1 MSFVRWP
8 IRATRRSNEPKVD
21 SFDFAGGVQ
30 CLGQATLEGGELLRR
45 VLGRQRIELG
55 MCQSDNDLA
64 VRGERPS
71 QRPDRA
77 AELDQPG
84 QFAGDVLRCAGHDP
98 RVQLLQ
104 FALDSLE
111 GAEVAGDDP
120 LENRCDERR
129 CVERTDLASALGALA
144 KLLEHLDLPMMSGDD
159 PVPAERAFEGSEDGL
174 TLLDAGRVQRH
185 VHTLARVRQRRAA
198 GLLEQPLRVLVAE
211 LERLLQSRHL
221 LLGRVSQGEPE
232 QLVVGEP
239 FECGPPV
246 LDLLGLSLVEQEDR
260 EHLPLFPEAAAFP
273 CPRRRASKSKGP
285 CSKPRVAHGPLVS
298 THLRHLS

>member
-1 MSFVRWP
+1 M
-8 IRATRRSNEPKVD
+8 
-21 SFDFAGGVQ
+21 
-30 CLGQATLEGGELLRR
+30 
-45 VLGRQRIELG
+45 RQG
-55 MCQSDNDLA
+55 DNDLA

-84 QFAGDVLRCAGHDP
+84 QIVGDVLRGAGHDP

-104 FALDSLE
+104 FALNSLE

-120 LENRCDERR
+120 LENRCDKRR
-129 CVERTDLASALGALA
+129 RIERTNLASALGALA
-144 KLLEHLDLPMMSGDD
+144 KLLEHVDLPMMSGDD
-159 PVPAERAFEGSEDGL
+159 PVPSERAFEGSEDGL
-174 TLLDAGRVQRH
+174 TVLEAGGVQRH
-185 VHTLARVRQRRAA
+185 VHTLARVRKRRSA
-198 GLLEQPLRVLVAE
+198 GLLEQPLCVLVVE
-211 LERLLQSRHL
+211 FERLLQSRHL

-260 EHLPLFPEAAAFP
+260 EHVPLFPETAPFP
-273 CPRRRASKSKGP
+273 SP
-285 CSKPRVAHGPLVS
+285 
-298 THLRHLS
+298 